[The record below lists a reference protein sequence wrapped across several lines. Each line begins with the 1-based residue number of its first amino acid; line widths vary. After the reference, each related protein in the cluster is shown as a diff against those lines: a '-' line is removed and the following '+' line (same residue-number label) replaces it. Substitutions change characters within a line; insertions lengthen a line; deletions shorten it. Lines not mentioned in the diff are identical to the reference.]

1 MLPNPLHPAIV
12 HFPLVLAFLLPIS
25 AFAAI
30 WTIRKGSRASRAWI
44 VPVAIAAALS
54 LSSWIAVETGENQDE
69 RVEQVL
75 QDAPLD
81 THEDA
86 AEAFLTGSVVLL
98 LITTAGLIRG
108 PMGKI
113 SRVAAATGAIA
124 LIAGAAYVGH
134 TGGQLV
140 YKYGAA
146 SAYST
151 PAAPDNVA
159 SADARRASHD
169 EDD

>member
-25 AFAAI
+25 AFVAI
-30 WTIRKGSRASRAWI
+30 WTIRKGSRATRAWM
-44 VPVAIAAALS
+44 VPLAIAAALS
-54 LSSWIAVETGENQDE
+54 LSSWVAVETGESQDE
-69 RVEQVL
+69 RVEKVL

-81 THEDA
+81 AHEEA
-86 AEAFLTGSVVLL
+86 AEAFLTGSIVLL
-98 LITTAGLIRG
+98 LVTTAGFLRG
-108 PMGKI
+108 PVGKI
-113 SRVAAATGAIA
+113 SRVAAGTGAIA

-146 SAYST
+146 SAYTT
-151 PAAPDNVA
+151 PAGAANVA
-159 SADARRASHD
+159 VRRGAKVSTEGDH
-169 EDD
+169 